1 MTEDSQPA
9 GQARLRLCDFIRSQ
23 LPTILARWEQTVRS
37 LPVASPLSAR
47 RLLDHMPE
55 VLETIASFTQT
66 AHTGGRASMSGPPE
80 VHALG
85 RLDEGYD
92 LAAVTMEYAVLR
104 TCVLRLYREQNGAEV
119 PLEEVER
126 FCCAIDEAIR
136 LSVARYTQARERTL
150 IALDRIAEAALA
162 SDDVEKFLHELL
174 RVLLETT
181 ASVDSAVI
189 LLREGELLR
198 VNATVGLEDK
208 VPEDFRLKVGE
219 GFAGRAAAELRP
231 IDLHAGQDTSILQ
244 DEPLRPRGTRALYGV
259 PLLDGE
265 KLVGVAVVGSRTA
278 FEFSATDKLL
288 IRTAAH
294 RATAFITRAQLS
306 ALKRAARREAQE
318 ARTRLET
325 IVQQLPAGVAIAV
338 APSGK
343 LVVGNAAFERIWGQ
357 PFVPASAIPE
367 YPRHYRGY
375 RLDGRPYAPD
385 EWPLSRALLNG
396 EIVTGE
402 EIIIERRDGTRRHVL
417 HHAAPLRDPE
427 GAIQAAVVTLVDIT
441 DLKQAQE
448 EAHRAEDFRERFLGI
463 VSHDLRNPLSAI
475 IASAGF
481 LLDDESLNGRQLRP
495 VQRIA
500 RSADRMARMIADLLD
515 FTRGRLGGGIPL
527 SRQPATNLRHICR
540 HVVDEL
546 EASHPGRELR
556 LTAEGHF
563 VGEWD
568 ADRLAQ
574 VIGNLG
580 KNALD
585 YSPEGT
591 PVDFRLHDEGTALC
605 LEVHNQGAPIPEDRL
620 THLFEP
626 FRRASQDESRPSPGL
641 GLGLYIVQ
649 QIVQAHG
656 GTIEVRSTVADGTTF
671 TVRLPR
677 TGEITDP
684 QH

>member
-1 MTEDSQPA
+1 
-9 GQARLRLCDFIRSQ
+9 
-23 LPTILARWEQTVRS
+23 
-37 LPVASPLSAR
+37 VA
-47 RLLDHMPE
+47 E
-55 VLETIASFTQT
+55 
-66 AHTGGRASMSGPPE
+66 
-80 VHALG
+80 
-85 RLDEGYD
+85 
-92 LAAVTMEYAVLR
+92 
-104 TCVLRLYREQNGAEV
+104 
-119 PLEEVER
+119 
-126 FCCAIDEAIR
+126 
-136 LSVARYTQARERTL
+136 
-150 IALDRIAEAALA
+150 
-162 SDDVEKFLHELL
+162 
-174 RVLLETT
+174 
-181 ASVDSAVI
+181 
-189 LLREGELLR
+189 
-198 VNATVGLEDK
+198 
-208 VPEDFRLKVGE
+208 
-219 GFAGRAAAELRP
+219 
-231 IDLHAGQDTSILQ
+231 
-244 DEPLRPRGTRALYGV
+244 
-259 PLLDGE
+259 
-265 KLVGVAVVGSRTA
+265 VGSRTA

-294 RATAFITRAQLS
+294 RATAFIARAQLA

-318 ARTRLET
+318 ARTRLEA
-325 IVQQLPAGVAIAV
+325 IVQQLPAGVIIAT

-343 LVVGNAAFERIWGQ
+343 LVMGNTEFERIWGQ
-357 PFVPASAIPE
+357 PFAPVSGISE

-375 RLDGRPYAPD
+375 RLDGSPYAPE
-385 EWPLSRALLNG
+385 EWPLSRALLKG
-396 EIVTGE
+396 ELVTSE
-402 EIIIERRDGTRRHVL
+402 EVIIERRDGTRRHVL

-441 DLKQAQE
+441 DLKQAQA

-481 LLDDESLNGRQLRP
+481 LRDDESLGARQLRA

-500 RSADRMARMIADLLD
+500 RSADRMGRMIADLLD

-527 SRQPATNLRHICR
+527 SRQPTNLRHLCR

-556 LTAEGHF
+556 LRAEGHF
-563 VGEWD
+563 LGEWD
-568 ADRLAQ
+568 PDRLAQ

-605 LEVHNQGAPIPEDRL
+605 LEVHNQGAPIPADQLSR
-620 THLFEP
+620 LFEP
-626 FRRASQDESRPSPGL
+626 FRRASQDENRPRPGL

-656 GTIEVRSTVADGTTF
+656 GTIAVRSTVADGTTF

-677 TGEITDP
+677 HGNGV
-684 QH
+684 